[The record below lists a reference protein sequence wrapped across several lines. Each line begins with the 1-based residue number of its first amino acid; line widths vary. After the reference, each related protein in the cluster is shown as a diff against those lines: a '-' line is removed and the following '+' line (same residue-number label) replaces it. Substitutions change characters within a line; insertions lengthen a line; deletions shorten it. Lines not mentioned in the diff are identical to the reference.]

1 MCAGSGIGKSQV
13 CRVITHHLLKTTEKR
28 IGYIALEESVERT
41 ALSLI
46 GLEMGKCLHL
56 DPFERDDEFRA
67 AFDATVGNGR
77 FYVYDHFGSLASD
90 SLLNRI
96 RFMIK
101 TYDVDFVVLDHISIV
116 VSGIG
121 DGDERRLIDNTM
133 TALRSLVEETKI
145 AMILVSHLKR
155 PEGRGHEE
163 GRAVSLAD
171 LRGSQAIAQ
180 LSDMVIALER
190 SQQAEEPEDR
200 NKTTVRILKNRF
212 SGETGV
218 ACTLSYDRDTGRL
231 NETHQLD
238 TTNPF

>member
-1 MCAGSGIGKSQV
+1 V
-13 CRVITHHLLKTTEKR
+13 CRIITHHLMKTTDKR

-41 ALSLI
+41 ALSLV

-56 DPFERDDEFRA
+56 APFERDDEFNE
-67 AFDATVGNGR
+67 AFKATVGNGR

-121 DGDERRLIDNTM
+121 NGDERRLIDNTM
-133 TALRSLVEETKI
+133 TALRSLVEETKV
-145 AMILVSHLKR
+145 AMLLVSHLKR
-155 PEGRGHEE
+155 PEGRGHED
-163 GRAVSLAD
+163 GRAVSLSD

-180 LSDMVIALER
+180 LSDMVLGLER
-190 SQQAEEPEDR
+190 AQQAEEVEDR
-200 NKTTVRILKNRF
+200 NKTTVRVLKNRF
-212 SGETGV
+212 SGETGI
-218 ACTLSYDRDTGRL
+218 ACTLTYD
-231 NETHQLD
+231 NETGNLAESHLIQ
-238 TTNPF
+238 TSNPF

>member
-1 MCAGSGIGKSQV
+1 
-13 CRVITHHLLKTTEKR
+13 
-28 IGYIALEESVERT
+28 
-41 ALSLI
+41 
-46 GLEMGKCLHL
+46 
-56 DPFERDDEFRA
+56 
-67 AFDATVGNGR
+67 
-77 FYVYDHFGSLASD
+77 
-90 SLLNRI
+90 
-96 RFMIK
+96 MIK

-133 TALRSLVEETKI
+133 TALRSLVEETKV
-145 AMILVSHLKR
+145 ALLLVSHLKR

-180 LSDMVIALER
+180 LSDMVLGLER
-190 SQQAEEPEDR
+190 SQQAEDPEDR
-200 NKTTVRILKNRF
+200 NKTTVRVLKNRF

-218 ACTLSYDRDTGRL
+218 ACSLAYEKDTARL
-231 NETHQLD
+231 TETHVMD